1 MTRTDVVASSR
12 PQTADAAPI
21 RKGSIFGSRRLVA
34 LPLALLLGLAL
45 TVPTA
50 ALAAGSTSK
59 ENGYS
64 QSVPTPKPATGTSPS
79 KEKSTPA
86 KSVAPATTSTAPT
99 TESAKAQTLPFTGLD
114 LRWTVGIG
122 VLLMAAGFSIV
133 TVQRRHHRNTGG

>member
-1 MTRTDVVASSR
+1 MTRTDVMASSR

-34 LPLALLLGLAL
+34 LPVALLLVAL
-45 TVPTA
+45 TVPTT

-64 QSVPTPKPATGTSPS
+64 QTAPAPKSGTSPS
-79 KEKSTPA
+79 KEKSTPTKA
-86 KSVAPATTSTAPT
+86 VAPATTSSAPT
-99 TESAKAQTLPFTGLD
+99 SESAKAQTLPFTGFD
-114 LRWTVGIG
+114 LRLTIGIG

-133 TVQRRHHRNTGG
+133 TVQRRHRRNPGG